1 MAEGGALLR
10 RYTGLNRYRGFES
23 LSLRHFPMRVLIA
36 LAACAPL
43 VLGCEAL
50 DEMMGASLENRCG
63 PVNWHQLGLRDGVVG
78 VEDGADRLQQICGD
92 MFHPARYHEG
102 LQEGRGRRPGPPA

>member
-43 VLGCEAL
+43 LLGCEAL
-50 DEMMGASLENRCG
+50 DEWMGASRQNRCG
-63 PVNWHQLGLRDGVVG
+63 HVDWRELGLRDGVTGAV
-78 VEDGADRLQQICGD
+78 DGSGRLQEICGE
-92 MFHPARYHEG
+92 MFQPEPYQEG
-102 LQEGRGRRPGPPA
+102 LLEGRGRRPGPPV